1 MSLPRYDPHSRKGSR
16 TPVTVSE
23 LKRQQHTV
31 TGVPGSRAI
40 ALFISLLCGGTSVL
54 AFAPF
59 AFWPVL
65 LPCVGTL
72 FVLVFYAGSA
82 RYSFTIGYVFGL
94 GLFGAGVYWV
104 YYSLHLF
111 GAAIAPLA
119 AVGTLLCVM
128 VLSLYPALFAVIAW
142 RFRVRGSG
150 LVHRSSWFLV
160 AAPALWLLVEWFRS
174 WFLTGFPWL
183 SIGYSTINTPLAGY
197 APIGGVFLN
206 SLLMAF
212 CGGALALI
220 YVQRSIASACIAL
233 LGIVV
238 VAGGG
243 QMLRSVS
250 WTQPAG
256 DPVQVTMVQGNISQE
271 LKFQPRLLEDSLRI
285 YSDLSLTGAD
295 LIIWPESAIP
305 TLFTDVEAWQTEF
318 VEEMAARGSTV
329 LSGGFHANEDY
340 TEYYNAIKVL
350 GGTDDQLYTKRHLVP
365 FGEFIPLRDIIKLL
379 AQVITIPMSDL
390 TPGTGPIMP
399 INIDGVN
406 YGMSICYEDAFGNEM
421 IAQMPQT
428 NVLVNISNDA
438 WFGDSTAPHQHQ
450 EIAAMRSLEFDRP
463 MLRVTN
469 TGITSLISR
478 HGQVLEQ
485 GEQFEAMAMD
495 VEVVPRHG
503 STPYVLVG
511 NWLVVSVGFFLVFVY
526 FVCFLRAE

>member
-1 MSLPRYDPHSRKGSR
+1 MIASDNRAAEY
-16 TPVTVSE
+16 PV
-23 LKRQQHTV
+23 Q
-31 TGVPGSRAI
+31 GVPRSPAV
-40 ALFISLLCGGTSVL
+40 ALFLSLLCGGISVL

-59 AFWPVL
+59 GFWPLL
-65 LPCVGTL
+65 LPCVATL
-72 FVLVFYAGSA
+72 FVLVFYAGNA
-82 RYSFTIGYVFGL
+82 RRSFAIGYVFGL

-119 AVGTLLCVM
+119 AVGTLVCVM
-128 VLSLYPALFAVIAW
+128 ILSLYPALFATLAW
-142 RFRVRGSG
+142 RVKGRGYG
-150 LVHRSSWFLV
+150 LIHRSSWFLF

-206 SLLMAF
+206 SLLLAF
-212 CGGALALI
+212 CCGALSLI
-220 YVQRSIASACIAL
+220 YVHRSTASAFIAMI
-233 LGIVV
+233 GIVL

-243 QMLRSVS
+243 QILRSVS
-250 WTQPAG
+250 WTQPAA
-256 DPVQVTMVQGNISQE
+256 DTVRVTMVQGNISQE
-271 LKFQPRLLEDSLRI
+271 LKFQPNLLEDSLRI
-285 YSDLSLTGAD
+285 YSDLSQTGAD

-318 VEEMAARGSTV
+318 VKETSARGSTV

-350 GGTDDQLYTKRHLVP
+350 GGTEDQLYTKRHLVP

-390 TPGTGPIMP
+390 TPGKGPIKP
-399 INIDGVN
+399 INIDGVS

-450 EIAAMRSLEFDRP
+450 EIAAMRSLEFERP

-469 TGITSLISR
+469 TGISSLISR
-478 HGQVLEQ
+478 HGQVVEQ
-485 GEQFEAMAMD
+485 GAQFEEMAMD
-495 VEVVPRHG
+495 VDVVPRHG

-511 NWLVVSVGFFLVFVY
+511 NWLVVLVGFLLVFVH
-526 FVCFLRAE
+526 FVFFLRAE